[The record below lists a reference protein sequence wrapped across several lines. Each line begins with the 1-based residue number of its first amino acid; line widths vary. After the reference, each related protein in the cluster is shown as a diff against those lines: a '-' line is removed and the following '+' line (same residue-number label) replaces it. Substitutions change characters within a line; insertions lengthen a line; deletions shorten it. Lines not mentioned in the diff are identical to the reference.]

1 MARDQML
8 SDTQP
13 LDVPESGVGITAMQN
28 DATAFLSMNNAVRTL
43 AQATGLLTKGEVSD
57 CLEKFIATAKET
69 IAFCRGQIVRAD
81 GDRIVATFSPRNG
94 ETAQSRRALDAA
106 AGLLV
111 AAERYRSWVN
121 LRFGERGLPGLMFA
135 IGIHTGNKRL
145 TLTGETQPGA
155 DLVGEGVNVAMRLET
170 VARNFGCSLL
180 ASGESLRHAGPEVR
194 TGRVHSVGAKS
205 DGSGLAI
212 EAVEVTGI
220 DGFSAAAEFQ
230 KAVEANAKLAALT
243 RTGASDGT
251 GVTDASVATHPVQP
265 ALDIT
270 LPIKGYRALRKLG
283 QGGMSSV
290 YLIERQTDGLRLA
303 LKLLDTASDDDMKML
318 AMFIQEYEVIDLIT
332 HPNVVAIYDQGV
344 TDKGLFILMEYFSA
358 GDLRQRIRAGLAP
371 ALALQVTMQVACGL
385 REIHRHG
392 IVHRDLKPANL
403 MIRAGG
409 TIAVADFGIARA
421 ARGSITRSRSRGIM
435 GTPYYISPEQI
446 ADAKV
451 DHRTDLYAL
460 GVILFELLTKKRPF
474 DGETI
479 SQILRQ
485 HKEAP
490 IPVLPAYLAQ
500 FQPIVERLMAKN
512 PDARYQT
519 AEELM
524 PVLNSLLQKL

>member
-1 MARDQML
+1 MGRDQQL
-8 SDTQP
+8 GDTQP
-13 LDVPESGVGITAMQN
+13 LDATESGAVVTSMQS

-43 AQATGLLTKGEVSD
+43 AQASGLLTKGEVSE
-57 CLEKFIATAKET
+57 CLEKFIVGAKET

-81 GDRIVATFSPRNG
+81 GDRIVATFSPRDG
-94 ETAQSRRALDAA
+94 ATAQSRRALDAA

-111 AAERYRSWVN
+111 AADRYRNWVN
-121 LRFGERGLPGLMFA
+121 LRFGERGLPGLLFA
-135 IGIHTGNKRL
+135 IGIHAGGKKLMPTG
-145 TLTGETQPGA
+145 GTQPGA

-180 ASGESLRHAGPEVR
+180 ASGESLRDAGPEVK
-194 TGRVHSVGAKS
+194 TGQVHSIGAQS

-212 EAVEVTGI
+212 EAVEITGI
-220 DGFSAAAEFQ
+220 EGFSASAEFQ
-230 KAVEANAKLAALT
+230 KALESNAKLAALT
-243 RTGASDGT
+243 RTGVLAGAAAT
-251 GVTDASVATHPVQP
+251 GAPVATPSAQP
-265 ALDIT
+265 TLDIT
-270 LPIKGYRALRKLG
+270 LPVKGYRALRKLG
-283 QGGMSSV
+283 QGGMSAV

-303 LKLLDTASDDDMKML
+303 LKLLDTAGDDDMKML

-358 GDLRQRIRAGLAP
+358 GDLRQRIRAGLSP
-371 ALALQVTMQVACGL
+371 ALALQVTMQVARGL

-403 MIRAGG
+403 MVRAGG

-446 ADAKV
+446 ADGKV

-474 DGETI
+474 EGETI

-490 IPVLPAYLAQ
+490 TPVLPSHLAQ
-500 FQPIVERLMAKN
+500 FQPILERLMAKN

-519 AEELM
+519 ADELM
-524 PVLNSLLQKL
+524 PDVNSLLQKL